1 MAQIVILRRELA
13 EPGDLE
19 VELTALGRR
28 QMNALHVAPVI
39 LDVLFELLDRV
50 TLRRRQ
56 RIAEL
61 DQEPRTFEAMPVCQA
76 RAHCPRA

>member
-1 MAQIVILRRELA
+1 MTV
-13 EPGDLE
+13 D
-19 VELTALGRR
+19 
-28 QMNALHVAPVI
+28 ALHVAPVI

-61 DQEPRTFEAMPVCQA
+61 DQEPRTFEAMPVCRP
-76 RAHCPRA
+76 RAHSLRA

>member
-1 MAQIVILRRELA
+1 MTV
-13 EPGDLE
+13 D
-19 VELTALGRR
+19 
-28 QMNALHVAPVI
+28 ALHVAPVI

-61 DQEPRTFEAMPVCQA
+61 DQEPRTFEAMPVC
-76 RAHCPRA
+76 RP